1 MIDATPMPDEKGRV
15 YAEHPDAQKSG
26 TNVDGTKYAAVRA
39 AMLKAIPRSKDGA
52 SFKELPELVLD
63 RLPEGEIP
71 GGGSIMWWTTTVKLD
86 LEARGLIERVPG
98 ARPQRVRRVTGR

>member
-1 MIDATPMPDEKGRV
+1 MIEAQPKLDEQGRV

-26 TNVDGTKYAAVRA
+26 TNVDGAKYAAVRA
-39 AMLKAIPRSKDGA
+39 AMLKAIPRAKEGVA
-52 SFKELPELVLD
+52 FKELPELVLD

-98 ARPQRVRRVTGR
+98 ATPQRVRRTAAR